1 MTEKEKIEL
10 DVQNV
15 IANAR
20 FEGFHLTDE
29 EINNL
34 YKVRRGELNSEDV
47 KKMYLSRIKSK
58 D

>member
-20 FEGFHLTDE
+20 FEGFNLTDE
-29 EINNL
+29 EIDNI
-34 YKVRRGELNSEDV
+34 YKVRCEELNSEDV
-47 KKMYLSRIKSK
+47 KTMYLNRLK
-58 D
+58 

>member
-20 FEGFHLTDE
+20 FEGFNLTDE
-29 EINNL
+29 EIDNL
-34 YKVRRGELNSEDV
+34 YKVRRGEKKSEDI
-47 KKMYLSRIKSK
+47 KEMYLGRIKSK
-58 D
+58 G

>member
-15 IANAR
+15 IANAH
-20 FEGFHLTDE
+20 FEGFDMTNE
-29 EINNL
+29 EIDNL

-47 KKMYLSRIKSK
+47 KKMYLNRLKSK
-58 D
+58 G